1 MAEIK
6 TTDDTL
12 NDDNFTKAFDM
23 LSSIGDKAPPADL
36 LADEPAAATT
46 TDPAAAAAD
55 PAPVV
60 APAAG
65 DQTDF
70 VDPAAKAE
78 ADAAAAK
85 AEADAA
91 AAAAAAVKPVEAAK
105 PDPLERLADLLQKN
119 QQQAPQPA
127 QVRPEQQQAP
137 LFSAEEATFLSEY
150 EKDFPDVARAEG
162 LRRRAENNVLVQH
175 IFNEV
180 AKVLKPI
187 QDAAFGVMEQ
197 QHTANLHQAA
207 PDYDAVRDKV
217 LDWVET
223 QPSYLQVAYKHV
235 IEQGT
240 VTEVADLINRY
251 KASTGVAPAAT
262 AAASAAPAA
271 KETELPAAA
280 KQAAAALAPVGSKR
294 SVAAKG
300 EPSTF
305 DDAFAAF
312 AGQS

>member
-60 APAAG
+60 VPPAG
-65 DQTDF
+65 EQTEF

-78 ADAAAAK
+78 ADAAAARPVE
-85 AEADAA
+85 ADADAA
-91 AAAAAAVKPVEAAK
+91 AAKPVEAAK

-127 QVRPEQQQAP
+127 PVRPAQQQAP

-180 AKVLKPI
+180 AKVIKPI

-207 PDYDAVRDKV
+207 PDYDTVRDKV

-305 DDAFAAF
+305 EDAFAAF